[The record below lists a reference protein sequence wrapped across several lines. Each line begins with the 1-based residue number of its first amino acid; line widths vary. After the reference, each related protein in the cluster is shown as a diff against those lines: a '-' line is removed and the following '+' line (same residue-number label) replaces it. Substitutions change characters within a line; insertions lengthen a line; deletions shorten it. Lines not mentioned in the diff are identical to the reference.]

1 MSPPRRTP
9 KEAAPARAP
18 RTAPPAAKP
27 LPKTIPAKKDAEPA
41 QDAEKPPALY
51 QLKISLAGIRPEI
64 FRRVV
69 VPAGAS
75 LHALHT
81 VIQRAFGWSDTLL
94 HQFEIGVV
102 LYSAPDPLSPADDD
116 LGDDFADERTAT
128 LAAVLPPV
136 GETFGYMYDYGDQWE
151 HRILVEAVLPRHAPA
166 ACIGGARACPPEGCG
181 GARAYRRL
189 LQQQSAAEPAPAPDD
204 DGLSELPE
212 GFDPERFD
220 LAAARDAVAAG

>member
-1 MSPPRRTP
+1 MSPPRRTR
-9 KEAAPARAP
+9 KAAAPERARRPAS
-18 RTAPPAAKP
+18 PAA
-27 LPKTIPAKKDAEPA
+27 APA

-166 ACIGGARACPPEGCG
+166 ACIDGARACPPEGCG

-189 LQQQSAAEPAPAPDD
+189 LQQHGTAAPAPAPADD

-220 LAAARDAVAAG
+220 LTAARDAVAAG